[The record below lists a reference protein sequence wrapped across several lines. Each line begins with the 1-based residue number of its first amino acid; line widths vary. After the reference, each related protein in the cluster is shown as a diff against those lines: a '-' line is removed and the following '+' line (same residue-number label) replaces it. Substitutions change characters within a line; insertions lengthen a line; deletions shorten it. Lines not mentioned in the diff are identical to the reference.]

1 MSMISWNNWHL
12 HRTTFGLGRGSVAGD
27 HVWVS
32 PRSSRVLVLN
42 NNHNNKDTAAPERPL
57 FGSIPIGSSK
67 KGRIRGRNPTRS
79 QSACAWID
87 DHQSLW
93 ETESLCLCPNSQNVI
108 FF

>member
-1 MSMISWNNWHL
+1 MGFPPPS
-12 HRTTFGLGRGSVAGD
+12 T
-27 HVWVS
+27 
-32 PRSSRVLVLN
+32 RSFRALVLN

-108 FF
+108 F